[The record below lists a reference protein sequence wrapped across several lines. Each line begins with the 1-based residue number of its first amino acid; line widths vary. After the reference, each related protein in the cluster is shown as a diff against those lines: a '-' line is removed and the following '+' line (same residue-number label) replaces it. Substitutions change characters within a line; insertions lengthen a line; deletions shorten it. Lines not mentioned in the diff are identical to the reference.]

1 MYKSLATS
9 LDIQT
14 QTSAQTKSSRNIL
27 AAPAVIH
34 LYIYFYPPPSSSSSS
49 QKNKKK
55 KQQQNSVDFRVGNRP
70 CGLPTFLTFT
80 FSFLLKNSGRWSFE
94 FKLSENRKK
103 KLKNI
108 FEGFSKSFRLP
119 PYFSFPR
126 NKDKQTL
133 KETLRKCWPAT
144 FDKRKCSTKQ
154 FFEAFEKF
162 QRNQERQRDKTKI
175 PKPSKKKIII
185 QKSIGDI

>member
-9 LDIQT
+9 LDIHT

-34 LYIYFYPPPSSSSSS
+34 LYIYFYPPPSFFFIIT
-49 QKNKKK
+49 K
-55 KQQQNSVDFRVGNRP
+55 KQKKNSVDFRVGNRP

-103 KLKNI
+103 KLYKTFLKDFQKAFGCRPI
-108 FEGFSKSFRLP
+108 FLFLAIKI
-119 PYFSFPR
+119 
-126 NKDKQTL
+126 NKH
-133 KETLRKCWPAT
+133 
-144 FDKRKCSTKQ
+144 
-154 FFEAFEKF
+154 
-162 QRNQERQRDKTKI
+162 
-175 PKPSKKKIII
+175 
-185 QKSIGDI
+185 